1 MPASTTSGA
10 SVTTEECTLSD
21 GRRLA
26 YAVAGDPNGTPVIA
40 HHGTPGSRLFA
51 TLFADAARDV
61 GARLVVPDRPGYG
74 YSTPPPDGWGW
85 TNWRVDVEALLDAE
99 SIEEAAVLGFSGGG
113 PFAIAAASADRTTH
127 VGLISALAP
136 PAEGLLTTLGRVPPT
151 LRVLFRL
158 TDVLA
163 RAAGPEMVVS
173 QYTEREVTDAVAKEV
188 GADFHEAL
196 RQGTR
201 APARESRWAA
211 TRTLDSTRVNAPVR
225 AWHGIGD
232 ENTPLDPL
240 RTIVSEAD
248 GEVTVCDGDH
258 LGTLLDYRRDAL
270 KWLAESGS

>member
-21 GRRLA
+21 GRQLA
-26 YAVAGDPNGTPVIA
+26 YAVAGEPNGTPVIA

-51 TLFADAARDV
+51 ALFADAARDV

-74 YSTPPPDGWGW
+74 YSTPPPDRWGW
-85 TNWRVDVEALLDAE
+85 TNWRVDFEALLDAE
-99 SIEEAAVLGFSGGG
+99 SIDEAAVLGFSGGG
-113 PFAIAAASADRTTH
+113 PFATAAASADRTTR
-127 VGLISALAP
+127 VGLISALTP
-136 PAEGLLTTLGRVPPT
+136 PAEGLLATLGRVPPT

-163 RAAGPEMVVS
+163 RTAGPEIVVS
-173 QYTEREVTDAVAKEV
+173 QYTDREVTDAVAKAV

-196 RQGTR
+196 RQGAG

-211 TRTLDSTRVNAPVR
+211 TRTLDSRVNAPVK
-225 AWHGIGD
+225 AWHGTGD

-248 GEVTVCDGDH
+248 GEVTVRDGDH
-258 LGTLLDYRRDAL
+258 LGTLLDHRRDAL